1 MEMRRAGVGQKKRG
15 RSRHKGQ
22 SIDPN
27 RPNSQSS
34 SSLSSPNETCYSF
47 VRRALQKLAG
57 GKRGGS
63 RHRPWFLDTWTSCT
77 KDTPPPLRYDPEG
90 YEDCDYNCEDI
101 QDLPIELRR
110 LEDEHHETPQ
120 RRQTFAC
127 ARQAS
132 PQEILLNYKSKS
144 LTDILTVGQRDI
156 VRSRSSIPNLGIPTS
171 IPDTVTK
178 EIGGEGEIDKAVLI
192 TTITTS
198 TTTSSNS
205 RKPRLVKQKKSIC
218 EETMV
223 DEEED
228 EYTDMKDLVKAL
240 PEFKVSGYGGTRRCG
255 NVFKQSSMNEELMST
270 ERLREKEKV
279 RQNIQK
285 QASFN
290 EELIYR
296 RNRTIDSLRDTFFS
310 TSTAKRFQLLKNGLT
325 SKLKSSTTGI
335 EKVAGTSFKNG
346 FVRILQGWK
355 GEGPPS
361 TRASPIATP
370 SEPIPPCPLTLENNI
385 NRRIG
390 STSSSSGEDKKDPI
404 KPEDRRHS
412 KEDGSDSSK
421 DSSLQSDTSVDSE
434 DSFASVIFVPKPDA
448 PKESTTTNNNI
459 FQTTGVTSPSMTL
472 KNQLSSP
479 KSPQP
484 NSSLSKPNPT
494 SPNVKNFPAPSNL
507 VQQQQCPSLT
517 PTSPLLSMA
526 ADTSTIPSTGLT
538 TEEVMEKEPDI
549 FIQETE
555 IKRSER
561 LKQIQDLL
569 RVKTDHIVSKVAAL
583 LLELRT
589 DNPSETARIDVAGK
603 RPSVEEHCPSGPF
616 RYREHF
622 HVLNEGHKPLL
633 LTALVRKWSVMAFI
647 LYSVSSL
654 SNNTIHGEYVAV
666 NGFNHAV
673 VVERAAGPSTR
684 SPFPLV
690 RRSST
695 LAVGR
700 LERPF
705 PRLLSLDLFNPETDD
720 MDSDS
725 SGVSSPDSISSVISV
740 FNDDTRI
747 VSKTQGYH
755 GSVLSPEVQVEG
767 LKLLDEASSPDHSL
781 QEHTTLG
788 AKDQPGSSPSLSLL
802 EAAADVAS
810 SLEET
815 VDAVIQSSPRSRPK
829 QLQLL
834 DNSALLVLQD
844 SYGSSVWK
852 SERASPV
859 QPTQTTP
866 VLTNSISPNLQT
878 PDIHRFFSSQS
889 SSLSPEKIDSGNT
902 NCCSSKV
909 FPIAMTG
916 YRQNFEFDKDELLEP
931 WDDGCRKHLTEFA
944 EQLSEKLLEEIDQY
958 RQQTSQPKL
967 QAKPTKGLPGL
978 PKGFAHMNDPY
989 LSRLSEEIQD
999 LTKLSEELQERNMY
1013 LANLNSLQDSLEIK
1027 STPLFHTNIQNESF
1041 NTNSLCSPNNHSN
1054 ELLTKEMTGEYESGT
1069 APHENVLENTL
1080 HESVSGEWVSNEI
1093 NTTTVTNTTTM
1104 TIDSCSRI
1112 ISPDFLEECLNN
1124 KDQGSGDG
1132 TVQAFQNQKNEEVS
1146 MFVPNLSK
1154 SDGITLRLKYSVNS
1168 SEARNVSDR
1177 TASRND
1183 CSQAESNKNTN
1194 FVKMTPSP
1202 EFLGNSSII
1211 SSDAVKGSGNDFSRD
1226 LKHTIHRKT
1235 RGDGRSSSEEASLP
1249 PQLVFK
1255 LDNQKEPP
1263 ESLTKTESCASSL
1276 SGSTSQ
1282 ESLPSDNGGGAI
1294 TFHRY
1299 YHVFR
1304 EGELDQL
1311 IERYVENLH
1320 IISSYYDH
1328 ANWCVVAEKVQ
1339 VWTI

>member
-1 MEMRRAGVGQKKRG
+1 M
-15 RSRHKGQ
+15 
-22 SIDPN
+22 
-27 RPNSQSS
+27 
-34 SSLSSPNETCYSF
+34 
-47 VRRALQKLAG
+47 QKLAG

-171 IPDTVTK
+171 IPDTVTT
-178 EIGGEGEIDKAVLI
+178 EIGGEGEIDKTVLI

-198 TTTSSNS
+198 TTASSNS

-270 ERLREKEKV
+270 ERLREKERV

-296 RNRTIDSLRDTFFS
+296 RNRTLDSLRDTFFS

-361 TRASPIATP
+361 TRPSPTATP
-370 SEPIPPCPLTLENNI
+370 SEPIPPCPLTLENNT

-390 STSSSSGEDKKDPI
+390 SNSSSSSEDKKDPI

-434 DSFASVIFVPKPDA
+434 DSFASVIFVPKPDV
-448 PKESTTTNNNI
+448 PKESTTANNNI

-517 PTSPLLSMA
+517 PTSPLRSTA
-526 ADTSTIPSTGLT
+526 ADTSTIPSTGQT
-538 TEEVMEKEPDI
+538 PEEVMEKEPDI
-549 FIQETE
+549 FIKETE

-569 RVKTDHIVSKVAAL
+569 RVKTDHIVSKVAA
-583 LLELRT
+583 
-589 DNPSETARIDVAGK
+589 
-603 RPSVEEHCPSGPF
+603 
-616 RYREHF
+616 
-622 HVLNEGHKPLL
+622 
-633 LTALVRKWSVMAFI
+633 
-647 LYSVSSL
+647 
-654 SNNTIHGEYVAV
+654 
-666 NGFNHAV
+666 
-673 VVERAAGPSTR
+673 AGPSTR

-700 LERPF
+700 LERPL

-747 VSKTQGYH
+747 VSKTQ
-755 GSVLSPEVQVEG
+755 EVQVEG
-767 LKLLDEASSPDHSL
+767 LKLLDEASSPDRSI

-788 AKDQPGSSPSLSLL
+788 AKDQSGSSPSLSLL

-834 DNSALLVLQD
+834 DNNALSVLQD

-852 SERASPV
+852 SERTSPV
-859 QPTQTTP
+859 PPTQTTP
-866 VLTNSISPNLQT
+866 VHTNTVSSNLQT
-878 PDIHRFFSSQS
+878 PDIHRFFGSQS
-889 SSLSPEKIDSGNT
+889 SSLSPEIIVSGNK
-902 NCCSSKV
+902 NCCSSKA
-909 FPIAMTG
+909 FPMAVTG
-916 YRQNFEFDKDELLEP
+916 YQQNFEFDEDELLEP
-931 WDDGCRKHLTEFA
+931 WDEGCRKHLTEFA

-1027 STPLFHTNIQNESF
+1027 PTPFFHTNIQNESF
-1041 NTNSLCSPNNHSN
+1041 NTNSSCSPNNDSN
-1054 ELLTKEMTGEYESGT
+1054 ELLTKEMTGENESGT
-1069 APHENVLENTL
+1069 TPYENVLENTL
-1080 HESVSGEWVSNEI
+1080 HESLSGEWV
-1093 NTTTVTNTTTM
+1093 
-1104 TIDSCSRI
+1104 I
-1112 ISPDFLEECLNN
+1112 IVET
-1124 KDQGSGDG
+1124 GD
-1132 TVQAFQNQKNEEVS
+1132 
-1146 MFVPNLSK
+1146 
-1154 SDGITLRLKYSVNS
+1154 
-1168 SEARNVSDR
+1168 VSDR
-1177 TASRND
+1177 TANIND
-1183 CSQAESNKNTN
+1183 CSQTDSKKNTN
-1194 FVKMTPSP
+1194 SVKMTPSP
-1202 EFLGNSSII
+1202 ELLGNNSKI
-1211 SSDAVKGSGNDFSRD
+1211 SSDSVKGSGNDFSRD
-1226 LKHTIHRKT
+1226 VKHMIHRKT
-1235 RGDGRSSSEEASLP
+1235 RNDGRSSSEEASLP